1 MRCRIGGASP
11 SMPTF
16 EAASLVEASVGDADT
31 SNAPSNSDTEGDA
44 PPILQRYESLINALA
59 RAIAPQLLPQLDR
72 AVVAEVRSSVTRPMT
87 TIECVAVLS
96 ELGLKPAD
104 PAALLDMNIAG
115 LLPAD
120 DNQTDLGE

>member
-1 MRCRIGGASP
+1 MVILPIQTSD
-11 SMPTF
+11 
-16 EAASLVEASVGDADT
+16 AASNPDR
-31 SNAPSNSDTEGDA
+31 EGDT

-59 RAIAPQLLPQLDR
+59 SAIAPQLLPALDK
-72 AVVAEVRSSVTRPMT
+72 AVVAEVRSSVARPMT

-96 ELGLKPAD
+96 ELGLKPVD
-104 PAALLDMNIAG
+104 PGALLGMNIAG